1 MIEKINTNSILNFV
15 NENYT
20 KITMTLAIF
29 IIIIFL
35 AIGSVSF

>member
-1 MIEKINTNSILNFV
+1 MIKEININSILNFV

-29 IIIIFL
+29 ME
-35 AIGSVSF
+35 S

>member
-1 MIEKINTNSILNFV
+1 MIKEININSILEFV

-20 KITMTLAIF
+20 KITMALAIF
-29 IIIIFL
+29 IIIVFL